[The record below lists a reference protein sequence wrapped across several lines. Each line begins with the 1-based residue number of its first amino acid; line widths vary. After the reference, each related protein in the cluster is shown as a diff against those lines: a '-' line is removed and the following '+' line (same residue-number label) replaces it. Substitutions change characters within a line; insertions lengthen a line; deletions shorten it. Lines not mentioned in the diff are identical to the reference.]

1 MWSEYSL
8 EVVDAVAR
16 NGSFSA
22 AAQELHRVPS
32 AVSYTVRQLE
42 EWLAVPLFERRHR
55 DVELTPA
62 GVWFLQEGRSVIKKM
77 QITRQQCQQIANG
90 WRGQLSIAVDDI
102 VKPARMRQMI
112 VDFYRHF
119 PDVEL
124 IVFQEVFN
132 GVWDAL
138 ADGRV
143 ELAIGATRS
152 IPVGGRYAFRDMGM
166 LSWDCVVASDHP
178 LAKMDGPLSD
188 DVLRNWPSLVREDT
202 SRSLPKRTT
211 WLLDNQKRVVVPDW
225 ESSATCLSAGLCVGM
240 VPSHFARPWIDR
252 GEWTALALE
261 NPFPDAACCLTWQQN
276 DASPALKLDAD
287 SVRADIL
294 CRDMKGLLARLPGL
308 ETLAFNDGTPFADE
322 VTLNWLNERVLDE
335 MAGWQDE
342 PVMAATSA
350 DEVLSL
356 EPEVLTRAD
365 DEGIESAL
373 NWLQAQPGYT
383 TSRNRWLMR
392 LLMARV
398 SEQYGK
404 NEMALHLLAELDSRA
419 REMTLEQ
426 WKPELIF
433 EVKARRLRLLRGK
446 AGRSEAEKNRLLP
459 VIACR
464 AHRSGSRS
472 RRGAV
477 RIIHASFT
485 LHPCT
490 CGSLHI

>member
-1 MWSEYSL
+1 MSDSLSLYPEVDMTTIQVIIGALLLAEATFSGLAEASRPDLSGLYQILENRLVQSGGAHSLVPQTSREEHDLLPQHTDTAPVMHTVTSGRDLLDQAKVLAKYLRECPGGWLAGHHLMKSVRWDTLTELPPLDASGRTRLLPPKPESKAHLKRLYLQKSWSELL
-8 EVVDAVAR
+8 EHTDTLL
-16 NGSFSA
+16 
-22 AAQELHRVPS
+22 AQGVNHL
-32 AVSYTVRQLE
+32 
-42 EWLAVPLFERRHR
+42 WL
-55 DVELTPA
+55 DVQWYA
-62 GVWFLQEGRSVIKKM
+62 WQ
-77 QITRQQCQQIANG
+77 
-90 WRGQLSIAVDDI
+90 
-102 VKPARMRQMI
+102 
-112 VDFYRHF
+112 
-119 PDVEL
+119 
-124 IVFQEVFN
+124 
-132 GVWDAL
+132 AL
-138 ADGRV
+138 
-143 ELAIGATRS
+143 
-152 IPVGGRYAFRDMGM
+152 
-166 LSWDCVVASDHP
+166 
-178 LAKMDGPLSD
+178 
-188 DVLRNWPSLVREDT
+188 
-202 SRSLPKRTT
+202 
-211 WLLDNQKRVVVPDW
+211 
-225 ESSATCLSAGLCVGM
+225 
-240 VPSHFARPWIDR
+240 
-252 GEWTALALE
+252 
-261 NPFPDAACCLTWQQN
+261 
-276 DASPALKLDAD
+276 LKLDAD

-342 PVMAATSA
+342 PVMAATTA

-459 VIACR
+459 EMESLLAGLIALDPAR
-464 AHRSGSRS
+464 A
-472 RRGAV
+472 AV
-477 RIIHASFT
+477 LCA
-485 LHPCT
+485 
-490 CGSLHI
+490 